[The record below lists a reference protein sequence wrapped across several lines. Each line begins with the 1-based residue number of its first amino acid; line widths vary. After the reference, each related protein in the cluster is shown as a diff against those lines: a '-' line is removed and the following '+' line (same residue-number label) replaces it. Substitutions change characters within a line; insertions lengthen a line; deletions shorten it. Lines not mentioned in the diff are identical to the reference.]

1 MGFTSFNRYVFKFI
15 SCTHYVDTSC
25 IKSNLTLHSNAV
37 LSIIHALFR
46 LSFCTLSA
54 RHRLEC
60 SNTNS
65 IYGFVLTLKYATV
78 MRRCLPKNRSC
89 SAAVQGLL
97 ISCLERQANSLRDRV
112 ISPSPDEQA
121 QGQRWRR
128 SCRHRRQ
135 SLACAIQMAFF
146 RENLLPTWI
155 CFTGQRQTSK
165 RQNSRRLDVIRAF
178 PFAKERR
185 SEECIAAVGPSLLCL
200 CSGIVH
206 MYIDGI
212 EIRELHSKE
221 LPVHSTL
228 RR

>member
-1 MGFTSFNRYVFKFI
+1 MGFTSFNRSVFKFI

-112 ISPSPDEQA
+112 ISPSPDEQ
-121 QGQRWRR
+121 GRRWRR

-135 SLACAIQMAFF
+135 SLACAINGLSF
-146 RENLLPTWI
+146 EKI
-155 CFTGQRQTSK
+155 CFRRGFALQAKGK
-165 RQNSRRLDVIRAF
+165 RLNARILDVWT
-178 PFAKERR
+178 
-185 SEECIAAVGPSLLCL
+185 S
-200 CSGIVH
+200 SGH
-206 MYIDGI
+206 F
-212 EIRELHSKE
+212 HSQKSVD
-221 LPVHSTL
+221 PKNV
-228 RR
+228 